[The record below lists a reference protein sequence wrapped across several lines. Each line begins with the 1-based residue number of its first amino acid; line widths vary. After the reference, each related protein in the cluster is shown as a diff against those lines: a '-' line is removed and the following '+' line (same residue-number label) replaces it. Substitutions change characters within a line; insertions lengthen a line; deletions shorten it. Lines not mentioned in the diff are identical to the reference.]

1 MQHYFL
7 QRLPQIPQLR
17 SLYVPHI
24 ADHVYAHHLDAKEL
38 ALQVVDIVTLRP
50 EIEICYLGIQSK
62 CFEILENNR
71 HHNDPPAFLY
81 HDSTTSP
88 ANAGPGGVGMG
99 DPDEDSDA
107 DDDDHDD
114 DDDDDDDEAAAGVPP
129 PTDPDETESD
139 LGEDSNADSDDD
151 AYGSDDGKRR
161 PMKLRLR
168 EILFYDD
175 KVSVFKARH
184 GRL

>member
-1 MQHYFL
+1 M
-7 QRLPQIPQLR
+7 
-17 SLYVPHI
+17 
-24 ADHVYAHHLDAKEL
+24 
-38 ALQVVDIVTLRP
+38 
-50 EIEICYLGIQSK
+50 GIQNK
-62 CFEILENNR
+62 CFEILENR
-71 HHNDPPAFLY
+71 QHDDPPTFLY

-88 ANAGPGGVGMG
+88 ANAGPGGVVIG

-107 DDDDHDD
+107 DDDDHDEE
-114 DDDDDDDEAAAGVPP
+114 DDDDDETAAAVPA

-139 LGEDSNADSDDD
+139 VGDESNADSDDE
-151 AYGSDDGKRR
+151 AGGSDDGKKR
-161 PMKLRLR
+161 PVLRLR